1 LLSTLSKIVLL
12 FIVVIS
18 FTSCTKKKY
27 YSSSYYKQSPSYSK
41 IKNQKI
47 KNSKAMHRATMR
59 SYVVFGKRYYPTKTH
74 IGEVFNGIASW
85 YGPDFHAKK
94 TSNGEMYN
102 MYDYTAAS
110 KTLPMNTIV
119 RVENLQNR
127 KTVVVRINDRGPFVV
142 GRIIDLSNVAAHKI
156 DMVKTGTAKVKLTVL
171 GFHGKVAKTNKEKNT
186 IVSVGNYF
194 IQVGVFSKLAG
205 AKITKKKFEMIL
217 DTNKYKVII
226 KKDKSNN
233 KILNRVWLSGF
244 KSEQEAIDFKETNNL
259 QGAMIIAQ

>member
-85 YGPDFHAKK
+85 YGPDFHAKQ
-94 TSNGEMYN
+94 TSNGERYN
-102 MYDYTAAS
+102 MYGQTAAS
-110 KTLPMNTIV
+110 KTLPMNTMLDVYNKDNGKSTI
-119 RVENLQNR
+119 
-127 KTVVVRINDRGPFVV
+127 VRINDRGPFVK
-142 GRIIDLSNVAAHKI
+142 GRIIDLSNKAAHDI
-156 DMVKTGTAKVKLTVL
+156 DMVKKGTANIRIRVI
-171 GFHGKVAKTNKEKNT
+171 GFNGKISNT
-186 IVSVGNYF
+186 TQRKSITKYSDKYY
-194 IQVGVFSKLAG
+194 IQIGVFSKVQS
-205 AKITKKKFEMIL
+205 AKSVKRKFNMIL
-217 DTNKYKVII
+217 DENYKIII
-226 KKDKSNN
+226 KQERVNHKR
-233 KILNRVWLSGF
+233 INRVLISGF
-244 KSEQEAIDFKETNNL
+244 RSQDEATNFKNS
-259 QGAMIIAQ
+259 QGLENAIIVAK